1 MVRFLIAAVIFLV
14 SSSDI
19 TRAQSPSS
27 EPQDSPPIIDDAVEQ
42 RTKLDFLSGKR
53 PTREDVAKELVK
65 EEDQIKEAERRGI
78 APTGTQVDKA
88 VGEMCARMK
97 ITPEQLTK
105 GLEARG
111 IHFGTL
117 RRRIEA
123 DLALGTILRLR
134 NWKGSSPDVGTIRR
148 N

>member
-19 TRAQSPSS
+19 TRAQGPSS

-65 EEDQIKEAERRGI
+65 EQTVPATKAGKR
-78 APTGTQVDKA
+78 AVTGGV
-88 VGEMCARMK
+88 R
-97 ITPEQLTK
+97 
-105 GLEARG
+105 
-111 IHFGTL
+111 
-117 RRRIEA
+117 
-123 DLALGTILRLR
+123 
-134 NWKGSSPDVGTIRR
+134 
-148 N
+148 